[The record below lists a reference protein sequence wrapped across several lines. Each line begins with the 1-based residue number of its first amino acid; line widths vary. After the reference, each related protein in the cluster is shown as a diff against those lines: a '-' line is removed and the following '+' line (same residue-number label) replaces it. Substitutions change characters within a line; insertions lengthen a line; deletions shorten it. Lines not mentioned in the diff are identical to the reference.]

1 MSRVGA
7 SFIVGPT
14 AKPIPSHAGVICLL
28 LLVMGIIWQCL
39 TPSFQAPDE
48 FDHVKRAYMLS
59 QGQILLNTK
68 DGQPSG
74 GEVDVGLT
82 RYMNHFTP
90 MAGKYQVKIT
100 GEVLKAARAE
110 RWVGQTERATQPGT
124 GYYLPV
130 LYAPQALGLWI
141 GKAVDLSVNQSYH
154 LARLLTLLSCIG
166 LLYWAFSLFPPPP
179 LVLALL
185 FLPMSSFLLGFA
197 VLDGMSMSM
206 AILSFSAFWRIIALK
221 DDRRSVAVI
230 MLVSLGLFAACRAN
244 TLPFLLLPFVA
255 AWYRR
260 DKRLAAGAAILAVLV
275 LFWTIVMIKMTV
287 YPPGARHIDHLARLN
302 SYLFNPIKFGG
313 MLHATLT
320 SPGVANYYAT
330 SFIGNLGWLDAPL
343 GATHYLVF
351 ATLLFACGATSVA
364 WTEFVGTAMA
374 RWAMILALVVAILLT
389 YLAMLVQWTIDD
401 TGIIQGVQGRY
412 FQIPAIALAFA
423 IGANAHPLAS
433 PLEWISRA
441 MVLFMALFTSFA
453 VSTVLSV
460 RYFMTDGQA
469 PEAVAA
475 QPSLQLT
482 PSIVLAGDRKVSLRF
497 PEQQLQHPEPI
508 AELKL
513 LLGTYARR
521 NEGQAELRLWS
532 QDGDTFKTTFNLAD
546 LVDNAYLSIDLD
558 NKPYI
563 GGELRA
569 TRGEGI
575 SVWEV
580 RQADGDLQG
589 TCVVLVPK
597 QGTAAR
603 PLEACPL
610 PQ

>member
-1 MSRVGA
+1 VSRVGA
-7 SFIVGPT
+7 SFIAGP
-14 AKPIPSHAGVICLL
+14 AGKPIASFAGVTCLL

-48 FDHVKRAYMLS
+48 FDHVKRAYMLA

-110 RWVGQTERATQPGT
+110 RWVGETERATQPGT

-130 LYAPQALGLWI
+130 LYVPQAVGLWI
-141 GKAVDLSVNQSYH
+141 GQAIDLSVDQSYR
-154 LARLLTLLSCIG
+154 LARLLTLLSCVG
-166 LLYWAFSLFPPPP
+166 LLYWAFRLFPPPP

-185 FLPMSSFLLGFA
+185 LLPMSSFLLGFA

-206 AILSFSAFWRIIALK
+206 AILSFSAFWRIITLQ
-221 DDRRSVAVI
+221 DDSRSTAII

-260 DKRLAAGAAILAVLV
+260 DKRLAIGAAILTVLV
-275 LFWTIVMIKMTV
+275 LLWTIVTIKITV
-287 YPPGARHIDHLARLN
+287 YPPGARDIDHLARLT
-302 SYLFNPIKFGG
+302 SYLFNPLKFGS

-343 GATHYLVF
+343 GPIHYLVF
-351 ATLLFACGATSVA
+351 AALLFACCATSVA
-364 WTEFVGTAMA
+364 WTEFAGTVLA
-374 RWAMILALVVAILLT
+374 RWAMVLALIVAILLT

-423 IGANAHPLAS
+423 IGANARPLAS
-433 PLEWISRA
+433 PLAWVSRGL
-441 MVLFMALFTSFA
+441 VLFMALATSFA
-453 VSTVLSV
+453 VSTALSV
-460 RYFMTDGQA
+460 RYLMTEGQA
-469 PEAVAA
+469 QEAVAA
-475 QPSLQLT
+475 VPSLQLS
-482 PSIVLAGDRKVSLRF
+482 PSVVLAGDRKVSLRF
-497 PEQQLQHPEPI
+497 PEEQLQRPEPI
-508 AELKL
+508 ASLKL

-532 QDGDTFKTTFNLAD
+532 KDGDTFKAMFNLAD
-546 LVDNAYLSIDLD
+546 LVDNGYLSIDLD

-589 TCVVLVPK
+589 TCVVLVPT
-597 QGTAAR
+597 QGAAAR
-603 PLEACPL
+603 PLESCPL